1 MPMKEG
7 GALAP
12 LEVVET
18 WLSLTVSDLVCYLAR
33 QEYQQHPLNYLSCWN
48 QQMHSNAPPSKAVIV
63 TYSPRLRARQST

>member
-18 WLSLTVSDLVCYLAR
+18 WLSLTVSDLVRYIAR
-33 QEYQQHPLNYLSCWN
+33 RGSQQHPWNYLSCRI
-48 QQMHSNAPPSKAVIV
+48 QRMHSPAQLRNAVFV
-63 TYSPRLRARQST
+63 T

>member
-33 QEYQQHPLNYLSCWN
+33 QECQQHPWNYLSCRN
-48 QQMHSNAPPSKAVIV
+48 QRMHSPAQLRNAVFV
-63 TYSPRLRARQST
+63 T

>member
-18 WLSLTVSDLVCYLAR
+18 WLSLTVSDLVRCLAR
-33 QEYQQHPLNYLSCWN
+33 KESQEHQWNYLSCWN
-48 QQMHSNAPPSKAVIV
+48 QQMHSNAQPSEAVIV
-63 TYSPRLRARQST
+63 TCSPRLRARQST